1 MKIENIQT
9 VFIGVIA
16 LILLGTVLKLAG
28 TILIPLVLA
37 SILSVVLGPMINRL
51 DRWHFPRPV
60 AVIIVILFLSG
71 IVFLITLFVQASIN
85 SFIAEYPKYAERF
98 TALNNVIIG
107 LSEEKFGISLDFFK
121 DINWAGQLITHLVA
135 ISGSIMSFAGSVLLI
150 MIFLIF
156 MLLENPFSKKKLALA
171 FNPKTGLQL
180 ARMLHKINLQV
191 ARYLN
196 LKFFISAATGIL
208 VWACLKII
216 GLDFAMMWGVLAFL
230 LNFIPSIGSAI
241 VLFVTILMSF
251 IQFFP
256 SAGKIASVIISMSLI
271 QLIIG
276 NFIDPRMQGHRLNL
290 SPLVILFSLIF
301 WGWIWGVVGM
311 FLAVPITVIVQII
324 CENIPFLHSVSVIMS
339 SGRNLTSAKSSESDN

>member
-1 MKIENIQT
+1 MKIENLQT
-9 VFIGVIA
+9 TILGFIA
-16 LILLGTVLKLAG
+16 LVLLGTVLKLAG
-28 TILIPLVLA
+28 SILIPLVLA
-37 SILSVVLGPMINRL
+37 AILSVVLTPMINRL
-51 DRWHFPRPV
+51 DKWHFPRPV
-60 AVIIVILFLSG
+60 AVVVVIIFLSG
-71 IVFLITLFVQASIN
+71 IVFLITLFVQTSIN
-85 SFIAEYPKYAERF
+85 SFIAQYPKYAERF
-98 TALNNVIIG
+98 TSLNNMIIN
-107 LSEEKFGISLDFFK
+107 LSESRLGISLDFFK
-121 DINWAGQLITHLVA
+121 DVNWTGQLITHLVS
-135 ISGSIMSFAGSVLLI
+135 ISGSIMSFVGSVLLI

-171 FNPKTGLQL
+171 FNDRTGIQL
-180 ARMLHKINLQV
+180 ARMLHKINRQV

-208 VWACLKII
+208 VWIALKII

-230 LNFIPSIGSAI
+230 LNFIPSIGSAV

-311 FLAVPITVIVQII
+311 FLAVPITVIIQII
-324 CENIPFLHSVSVIMS
+324 CENVPFLRSISVIMS
-339 SGRNLTSAKSSESDN
+339 SGRNLPK

>member
-1 MKIENIQT
+1 MKVENVQT
-9 VFIGVIA
+9 VLVGIIA
-16 LILLGTVLKLAG
+16 LILLGAVLKLAAS
-28 TILIPLVLA
+28 ILLPLVLA
-37 SILSVVLGPMINRL
+37 GILSVILSPLINRL
-51 DRWHFPRPV
+51 DRWHFPRPIAV
-60 AVIIVILFLSG
+60 LIVIIVLSG
-71 IVFLITLFVQASIN
+71 VVFLITLFVQSSIN
-85 SFIAEYPKYAERF
+85 SFIAEYTKYAARF
-98 TALNNVIIG
+98 IKLNQEVIA
-107 LSEEKFGISLDFFK
+107 LSESKLGVSLDFFK
-121 DINWAGQLITHLVA
+121 DFDWTGQLISHLVI

-156 MLLENPFSKKKLALA
+156 LLLENPFSKRKLALA
-171 FNPKTGLQL
+171 FDDSMGLQL
-180 ARMLHKINLQV
+180 AKMLHKINYQV

-208 VWACLKII
+208 VWLSLKII

-230 LNFIPSIGSAI
+230 LNFIPSIGSAV

-251 IQFFP
+251 IQFYP
-256 SAGKIASVIISMSLI
+256 SAEKIIAVIISMSLI

-311 FLAVPITVIVQII
+311 FLAVPITVIVQIV
-324 CENIPFLHSVSVIMS
+324 CENIPFLRPISVIMS
-339 SGRNLTSAKSSESDN
+339 SGRNISKI

>member
-1 MKIENIQT
+1 
-9 VFIGVIA
+9 
-16 LILLGTVLKLAG
+16 
-28 TILIPLVLA
+28 
-37 SILSVVLGPMINRL
+37 
-51 DRWHFPRPV
+51 
-60 AVIIVILFLSG
+60 
-71 IVFLITLFVQASIN
+71 
-85 SFIAEYPKYAERF
+85 
-98 TALNNVIIG
+98 
-107 LSEEKFGISLDFFK
+107 
-121 DINWAGQLITHLVA
+121 
-135 ISGSIMSFAGSVLLI
+135 
-150 MIFLIF
+150 
-156 MLLENPFSKKKLALA
+156 
-171 FNPKTGLQL
+171 
-180 ARMLHKINLQV
+180 MLHKINLQV

-208 VWACLKII
+208 VWMSLKII

-241 VLFVTILMSF
+241 VLFITILMSF

-256 SAGKIASVIISMSLI
+256 SAGKIASVIISMTLI

-324 CENIPFLHSVSVIMS
+324 CENIPFLRSISVIMS
-339 SGRNLTSAKSSESDN
+339 SGRNLHQVKTDK

>member
-1 MKIENIQT
+1 MKVNNVQT
-9 VFIGVIA
+9 VLLGFIA
-16 LILLGTVLKLAG
+16 LVLLGTVLKLAG
-28 TILIPLVLA
+28 AILIPLVLA
-37 SILSVVLGPMINRL
+37 SILSVVLSPMINRL
-51 DRWHFPRPV
+51 DKCHFPRPV
-60 AVIIVILFLSG
+60 AVLIVIIFLSG
-71 IVFLITLFVQASIN
+71 IVFLITMFVQASIN
-85 SFIAEYPKYAERF
+85 SFITEYPKYAERF
-98 TALNNVIIG
+98 GILNSKIIQ
-107 LSEEKFGISLDFFK
+107 LSESRLGVSLDYFK
-121 DINWAGQLITHLVA
+121 DFNWAERLIPHLVS
-135 ISGSIMSFAGSVLLI
+135 ISSSIMSFAGKVLLI

-171 FNPKTGLQL
+171 FDSNTGLRL
-180 ARMLHKINLQV
+180 ARMLHKINRQI

-208 VWACLKII
+208 VWISLKVI
-216 GLDFAMMWGVLAFL
+216 GLDFALMWGVFAFL

-251 IQFFP
+251 IQFYP
-256 SAGKIASVIISMSLI
+256 SPGKIASVIISMSLI

-301 WGWIWGVVGM
+301 WGWIWGVIGM

-324 CENIPFLHSVSVIMS
+324 CENIPFLRSVSVIMS
-339 SGRNLTSAKSSESDN
+339 SGRGLDEAKGAGSVK